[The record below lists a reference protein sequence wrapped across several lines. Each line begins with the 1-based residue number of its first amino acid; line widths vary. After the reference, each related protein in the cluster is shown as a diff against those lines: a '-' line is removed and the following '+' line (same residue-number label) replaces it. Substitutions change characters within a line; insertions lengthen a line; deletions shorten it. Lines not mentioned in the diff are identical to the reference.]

1 MTDANAPDASP
12 RQRLAAILDYFGRA
26 GFVRREPRLLQP
38 AGVFLDRAGEDF
50 RGRLYL
56 TSDATGAELCLR
68 PEYTIPICLDYLAG
82 AQSPAALAY
91 GGSIFRAPEHGVPGH
106 GEFLQAGIES
116 FGRTDREAADSEILA
131 AALEAAAA
139 GGAGPLRVRMGDA
152 GLVSAFLD
160 GLGLPPVWRRRVEA
174 GHARGLAPADFFAPP
189 GGAGADQS
197 GVRAA
202 LTRVDPADARR
213 LVEDLLSI
221 AGIATVGGR
230 SAAEIAE
237 RFLDQATLAE
247 GAGVSAE
254 KRALAEAFFAIEGSP
269 DDAASA
275 LRTLADDARLDLG
288 LALDSFDARSG
299 FIAARGLPLKDM
311 VFSASFARQLDYY
324 SGFVFEACPGA
335 SQQPVIGGGRYD
347 RLLRTLG
354 AQQDIPAVGAAIWV
368 DRLGGAA

>member
-1 MTDANAPDASP
+1 MTDAYASEASP
-12 RQRLAAILDYFGRA
+12 RQRLAAILDYFERA
-26 GFVRREPRLLQP
+26 GFSRREPRLLQP

-56 TSDATGAELCLR
+56 TSDASGTELCLR

-82 AQSPAALAY
+82 QPSPTALAY
-91 GGSIFRAPEHGVPGH
+91 GGSIFRAPEHGVAGH
-106 GEFLQAGIES
+106 GEFLQAGIEN

-139 GGAGPLRVRMGDA
+139 GGAGSLRVRMGDA
-152 GLVSAFLD
+152 GLVAAFLD

-174 GHARGLAPADFFAPP
+174 GHARGLSPAELFSPP

-254 KRALAEAFFAIEGSP
+254 KRRLAEAFFAIEGSP
-269 DDAASA
+269 DDAAAA
-275 LRTLADDARLDLG
+275 LRKLADDAALDLDG
-288 LALDSFDARSG
+288 ALDAIETRSG
-299 FIAARGLPLKDM
+299 FIAARGLPLNDM

-324 SGFVFEACPGA
+324 SGFVFEACQDGSPQA
-335 SQQPVIGGGRYD
+335 LIGGGRYD

-354 AQQDIPAVGAAIWV
+354 AQADVPAVGAAIWI